1 MKNTLALFF
10 TIITLLFV
18 SFNLKAQ
25 DKKVVK
31 ETTTFKVWGNCE
43 MCKAT
48 IQDAARIKGVQKA
61 IWDQK
66 TKMLSITYK
75 PDKVKLEDI
84 HKAIA
89 ESGYDTE
96 LATAP
101 DAAYADLPDCCHY
114 ERPGRKKE

>member
-1 MKNTLALFF
+1 MMLCLQPWAL
-10 TIITLLFV
+10 
-18 SFNLKAQ
+18 SAQ
-25 DKKVVK
+25 TKKSEK

-48 IQDAARIKGVQKA
+48 IQDAARIKGVTKA

-66 TKMLSITYK
+66 TKMLTLTYK
-75 PDKVKLEDI
+75 PDKVKLEDV

-101 DAAYADLPDCCHY
+101 DAAYASLPECCHY
-114 ERPGRKKE
+114 ERPPRKKE

>member
-1 MKNTLALFF
+1 MKNVLALLI
-10 TIITLLFV
+10 TISTLVCV
-18 SFNLKAQ
+18 SLNLKAQ
-25 DKKVVK
+25 DKKVAK
-31 ETTTFKVWGNCE
+31 ENTTFKVWGNCE

-61 IWDQK
+61 IWNQK
-66 TKMLSITYK
+66 TKMLTITYK

-114 ERPGRKKE
+114 ERPNRKKE